1 MNLKN
6 ATAFIDWD
14 SARRCAAPDLKQ
26 RQELKDYRALLE
38 LQRLLARF
46 LEQRWPSTNFRV
58 ALRLYHGWFAG
69 RTKTSDRKNI
79 ETQLEAH
86 PITARLGPISFVP
99 EVAFSD
105 SLLCG
110 GARGNIFDTL
120 RQADRNRDA
129 KKPRTEQKMVDT
141 ALTCDL
147 L

>member
-1 MNLKN
+1 M
-6 ATAFIDWD
+6 
-14 SARRCAAPDLKQ
+14 
-26 RQELKDYRALLE
+26 
-38 LQRLLARF
+38 
-46 LEQRWPSTNFRV
+46 
-58 ALRLYHGWFAG
+58 
-69 RTKTSDRKNI
+69 
-79 ETQLEAH
+79 
-86 PITARLGPISFVP
+86 P

-147 L
+147 LQLARSEKDRTFLIVGDDDDLLPAAITAEQWLRSGDGQVLVLRPGRPRECRFLNTHGLVCPIGGDPNE